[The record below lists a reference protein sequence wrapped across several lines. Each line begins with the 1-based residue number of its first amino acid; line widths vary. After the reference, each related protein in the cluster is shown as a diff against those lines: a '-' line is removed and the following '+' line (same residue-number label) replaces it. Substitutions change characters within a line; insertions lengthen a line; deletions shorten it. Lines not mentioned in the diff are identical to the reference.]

1 MYLGNHDPRMHPGL
15 LGAETV
21 RILVVLVLLVG
32 VPLFFLAIVAV
43 VTGYI
48 QHDADQFLEELEDDS
63 SSADDGESNHC
74 EIEDSTAD
82 REDGS

>member
-21 RILVVLVLLVG
+21 RILVILVLLVG

-48 QHDADQFLEELEDDS
+48 QHDADQFLEELEADS
-63 SSADDGESNHC
+63 SSADDGESDRC
-74 EIEDSTAD
+74 EIEDSATGRD
-82 REDGS
+82 EGG